1 MQVNEKNFPYHT
13 TTPANET
20 ITLQNQTKW
29 LINTLQ
35 QKQNW
40 EKVRLEEVSKFIRG
54 VVYSKD
60 DELEINN
67 GLVILRSNNVDFTT
81 NKLNF
86 ENLKFVKQSVKAKKE
101 QCLIKDD
108 VLISVSNS
116 KEQTGKVAFSNQNT
130 TFYVGGFMAI
140 LRPQNVNPYFF
151 FLMLLTDN
159 FKNFIASRNQG
170 TTNIWNITFDR
181 IRDYAIHLP
190 PLPIQQQIADLLWSI
205 EDQIT
210 ATQQTQTTLQ
220 QLKKKLLHQLFS
232 PSLTDNNNSL
242 LFTLQKEDFKQVK
255 FGEVVRHVKEKA
267 DYQTLKRFVAG
278 EHMETDELQ
287 IKQWGE
293 ITEDTVLGS
302 AFCTKFKAGQILY
315 GSRRTYLR
323 KVAIAHFEGVCANT
337 TFILEPMDA
346 NILNRDYLAFMMQG
360 EVFATY
366 SINNSKGST
375 NPYINFTD
383 LQPFE
388 FNLPSIDK
396 QIATATLL
404 NHLEHCLQEAAALLV
419 ALQGLKKGLINSLM

>member
-190 PLPIQQQIADLLWSI
+190 PLPIQKQIADLLWSI

-255 FGEVVRHVKEKA
+255 FGEVVQQISEQVKP
-267 DYQTLKRFVAG
+267 QTTNLTIYIG
-278 EHMETDELQ
+278 LEH
-287 IKQWGE
+287 
-293 ITEDTVLGS
+293 
-302 AFCTKFKAGQILY
+302 
-315 GSRRTYLR
+315 
-323 KVAIAHFEGVCANT
+323 
-337 TFILEPMDA
+337 LEPEQLSITSFGKPSDVEGIKLRAYKGDIIFGKRRAYQRKAAICNVDAIVSAHAMILRANPEKILPNFLPFFMQSDEFMDRA
-346 NILNRDYLAFMMQG
+346 VSISEGSLSPTIKWNVLAKQEFYLPPLSIQG
-360 EVFATY
+360 QLAALF
-366 SINNSKGST
+366 
-375 NPYINFTD
+375 
-383 LQPFE
+383 
-388 FNLPSIDK
+388 
-396 QIATATLL
+396 

>member
-1 MQVNEKNFPYHT
+1 MQVNEKNFPYI
-13 TTPANET
+13 TTPTNET

-40 EKVRLEEVSKFIRG
+40 EKVRLGEVCYEIDEKVEHLTDVKILVTPDCLKEGDFTLNEYQSSQSVLSGKKFTANNLLFTRRSVSVESFKKRASLTSLSGICTSEITVISNKECINLKYLVIVLNTTPFWNFAISTSVGSVSKR
-54 VVYSKD
+54 
-60 DELEINN
+60 
-67 GLVILRSNNVDFTT
+67 
-81 NKLNF
+81 
-86 ENLKFVKQSVKAKKE
+86 
-101 QCLIKDD
+101 IKWHSM
-108 VLISVSNS
+108 I
-116 KEQTGKVAFSNQNT
+116 QYHF
-130 TFYVGGFMAI
+130 
-140 LRPQNVNPYFF
+140 
-151 FLMLLTDN
+151 
-159 FKNFIASRNQG
+159 
-170 TTNIWNITFDR
+170 
-181 IRDYAIHLP
+181 HLP

-205 EDQIT
+205 EHQIT
-210 ATQQTQTTLQ
+210 ATQQTQTALQ
-220 QLKKKLLHQLFS
+220 QLKKKLLHQLFN
-232 PSLTDNNNSL
+232 PSLTDNNNSP

-396 QIATATLL
+396 QIATAALF
-404 NHLEHCLQEAAALLV
+404 NHLEQCLQEAVALTE